1 MGMSSSGSF
10 WASLWAVAMGY
21 SPHIQI
27 GAIARCFSG
36 LAARHREIK
45 LSAEPRQTQHA
56 NMKQKPIGFSQSY
69 VTALRNNLKPG
80 ARASWQPALR
90 LGRQAVALG
99 LETLDLARIHG
110 QALATL
116 KLSKGNNGRN
126 KRAEIFFT
134 EANTPIEETHRAARQ
149 SNVHMNRMKETL
161 NQRTEELAAT
171 NRQLQRGVVRRK
183 VMEETFK
190 KSGRHHQKC
199 LEESLQLQKRLRQL
213 THRVMATQE
222 DERQSISREL
232 QDEIAQTL
240 LGINV
245 RLLSLKQEARR
256 NTKGLKNEI
265 ASTQRL
271 VAKSARSVRRVAREF
286 GSL

>member
-1 MGMSSSGSF
+1 
-10 WASLWAVAMGY
+10 
-21 SPHIQI
+21 
-27 GAIARCFSG
+27 
-36 LAARHREIK
+36 
-45 LSAEPRQTQHA
+45 
-56 NMKQKPIGFSQSY
+56 MKQKHITLSQQY
-69 VTALRNNLKPG
+69 GTALCQHLKPG
-80 ARASWQPALR
+80 AGANLQPAMA

-183 VMEETFK
+183 VMEDAFE
-190 KSGRHHQKC
+190 KSGQHHKKC